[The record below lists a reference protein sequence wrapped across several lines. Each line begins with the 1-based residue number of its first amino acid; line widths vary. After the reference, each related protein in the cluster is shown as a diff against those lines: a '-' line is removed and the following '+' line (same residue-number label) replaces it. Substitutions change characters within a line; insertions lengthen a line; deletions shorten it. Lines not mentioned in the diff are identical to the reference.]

1 MIYYFKKV
9 ITTKS
14 EAMIDY
20 LELNKKVILH
30 IIY

>member
-14 EAMIDY
+14 LAMINF
-20 LELNKKVILH
+20 LQFTKKITLQ